1 MEKEI
6 TLKQAKLYRTLLRI
20 SFAIVAFLIPII
32 ITIVKFDIFAKA
44 TVTKISI
51 VGVLLLVLIAWRFK
65 NKIGAWI
72 ETWENTN
79 IFKHILIGISKIW
92 VFLLIL
98 VVLFVVNND
107 TTKTLSNLIF
117 CIEWISV
124 CEAFSYIVIYPIE
137 MKFTYIIQ
145 RQIRKQ
151 ERISDYKEA
160 VKEIS
165 EEE

>member
-1 MEKEI
+1 MEKKY
-6 TLKQAKLYRTLLRI
+6 TLKQAKKYRLLLRI
-20 SFAIVAFLIPII
+20 AFTIVAFVIPII
-32 ITIVKFDIFAKA
+32 IT
-44 TVTKISI
+44 VTKFNIFTKVTTIKVSI
-51 VGVLLLVLIAWRFK
+51 LGILIILLIAWRFK

-72 ETWENTN
+72 NSWENSN

-98 VVLFVVNND
+98 FILYVVNND
-107 TTKTLSNLIF
+107 MTKTLSNLIF

-124 CEAFSYIVIYPIE
+124 CEACSYIIIYPLEMKFSYIIE
-137 MKFTYIIQ
+137 
-145 RQIRKQ
+145 RNIRKQ
-151 ERISDYKEA
+151 EIKEGYKEA

>member
-1 MEKEI
+1 MKKEY
-6 TLKQAKLYRTLLRI
+6 TLEQAKRYRLLLRI
-20 SFAIVAFLIPII
+20 AFAIVAFVVPFV
-32 ITIVKFDIFAKA
+32 ITVIKFDIFTKA
-44 TVTKISI
+44 TATKISI

-98 VVLFVVNND
+98 IVLFVVNND

-117 CIEWISV
+117 CIEWVSV
-124 CEAFSYIVIYPIE
+124 CEAFSYIVIYPLE
-137 MKFTYIIQ
+137 MKFSYIVE
-145 RQIRKQ
+145 RNIRKQ
-151 ERISDYKEA
+151 ERKEDYKEA
-160 VKEIS
+160 VKELS
-165 EEE
+165 KEE